1 MKIRRKN
8 PEGGVAL
15 LFSILALML
24 LTAIGATLILM
35 ATTETSVNS
44 NYRQE
49 QTAYFGSK
57 AGIEEARARMMA
69 TDPSTIN
76 VTGNA
81 NLPLFDPTL
90 VGAPTTSNYMIY
102 YIVNNGSTANSV
114 QPWNATNAYADDDLC
129 HEGYTGLGLTVVAPE
144 VRCTATNLSAT
155 TYANYTSTL
164 PFAGTSA
171 ALPYKWVRISPKL
184 NASVSYLQGT
194 GSSASTATYNVNPN
208 STVLVNIYSAGVA
221 VPTSISINSATL
233 ICWDG
238 QEEVPLTK
246 FSNLGSPP
254 VTISKCSDMTSSA
267 GPFAGAPMTNVYL
280 VTALG
285 VSSSNPNAARKMV
298 QAEVALSPAPP
309 FKYGLFGTSPAC
321 PAITFTGNNPSTN
334 SYTTA
339 NGGTYATTQSS
350 TGGDIGTNGGVNIGN
365 GNIGGI
371 IGVIQPAPA
380 GSGACPTP
388 LVEGPNGTTASGS
401 TPSCPSGNSEQ
412 CFIPAPYVFPTPPVP
427 NPLPPNSTY
436 NPPSCGNGHG
446 HTGNCMVPGT
456 YGNITVN
463 GTLNI
468 APGTY
473 NINSLA
479 MQGNGA
485 INVIPAGAVT
495 LNIAGCATAACS
507 SLVPSSLLANPLS
520 IAGNGITDDTIPNDF
535 IINYAGTGT
544 ISIAGNGNVTAQ
556 LDAPNA
562 PVTQTGNGNW
572 YGSMVGSTMSIGGN
586 AFFHYDR
593 NAALS
598 PNNNGYYTMVSYR
611 EVPY

>member
-44 NYRQE
+44 NYSQE

-69 TDPSTIN
+69 TDPATMN
-76 VTGNA
+76 VTGDA
-81 NLPLFDPTL
+81 THPLLDRTL
-90 VGAPTTSNYMIY
+90 VAAPTTSNHMIY
-102 YIVNNGSTANSV
+102 YIVNNGSAANSV
-114 QPWNATNAYADDDLC
+114 QPWNAANAYADDDLC
-129 HEGYTGLGLTVVAPE
+129 HGGYTGLGLTVVAPE
-144 VRCTATNLSAT
+144 VRCTPTNLSNT
-155 TYANYTSTL
+155 TYATYTSTL

-184 NASVSYLQGT
+184 NGSVSYLQGT

-208 STVLVNIYSAGVA
+208 SAVIVNIYFSGVA
-221 VPTSISINSATL
+221 VPTPISIDSTTL

-267 GPFAGAPMTNVYL
+267 GPYAGAPMTNVYL

-285 VSSSNPNAARKMV
+285 ASSSLPNAARKMV
-298 QAEVALSPAPP
+298 QAEVALAPAPP
-309 FKYGLFGTSPAC
+309 FKYGLYGTSTAC
-321 PAITFTGNNPSTN
+321 PAITFTGTNPATD

-339 NGGTYATTQSS
+339 NGQTYATTQSS

-365 GNIGGI
+365 GNVGGI
-371 IGVIQPAPA
+371 IGVMQPAPA
-380 GSGACPTP
+380 GSGTCPTP
-388 LVEGPNGTTASGS
+388 FVEGPGGTTASGS
-401 TPSCPSGNSEQ
+401 SPSCPSGDSGE
-412 CFIPAPYVFPTPPVP
+412 CYMPAPYVFPTPPLP

-436 NPPSCGNGHG
+436 NPPSCGSGHG
-446 HTGNCMVPGT
+446 NTGDCMVPGT
-456 YGNITVN
+456 YGNINVN
-463 GTLNI
+463 GTLYI

-479 MQGNGA
+479 MQGNGS
-485 INVIPAGAVT
+485 IIVSPPGAVT
-495 LNIAGCATAACS
+495 LNISGCSNATCS
-507 SLVPSSLLANPLS
+507 TLLASPLS
-520 IAGNGITDDTIPNDF
+520 IAGNGITNDTIPNDF

-562 PVTQTGNGNW
+562 HVTQSGNGNW
-572 YGSMVGSTMSIGGN
+572 YGSMVGSTMTIGGN